1 MCELPRG
8 ALTRGSWGLD
18 KDWKLR
24 SWAQVFPIFIASP
37 CFRDSLRLLGSLQ
50 VLRLAAAKW
59 CDTPLQA
66 RRERCRMWKSAI
78 QATFPTLEQEISL
91 YQGRP
96 KLKL

>member
-8 ALTRGSWGLD
+8 ALTRGKLGAGQGLEASQ
-18 KDWKLR
+18 LGT
-24 SWAQVFPIFIASP
+24 SVPIFIASP